1 MDKALEYFK
10 VSIAEMEIVMVDV
23 EKEFRYIKN

>member
-10 VSIAEMEIVMVDV
+10 VSIAEMEIAMVDV
-23 EKEFRYIKN
+23 EKELHYIKN